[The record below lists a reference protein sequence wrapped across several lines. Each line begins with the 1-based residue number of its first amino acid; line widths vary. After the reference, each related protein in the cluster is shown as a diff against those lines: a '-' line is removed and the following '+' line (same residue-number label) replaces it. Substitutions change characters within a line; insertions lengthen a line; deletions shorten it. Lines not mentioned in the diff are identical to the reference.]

1 MQQLTIGTLLRG
13 GSYKIEKVLGQGSFG
28 ITYLAEHTNLGR
40 KVAIKEF
47 FMKEL
52 NSRGEDGSITGM
64 TDGSLSQNY
73 CVKFQKEAVNLSR
86 LDHPN
91 IVRVTDSFSENGTFY
106 YVMDYIDGQNL
117 NDYIKS
123 HHVDEVEATSIIKS
137 VADALI
143 YMHEGKHMLHLD
155 LKPGNVMRRNSD
167 GHIFLI
173 DFGLSKHYSEDG
185 QPETSTTIGLGTPG
199 YAPIEQGNRAR
210 NGEFRPTIDV
220 YALGATFYK
229 LLTRE
234 TPPPASDLVSDDELL
249 ENNLRAKGV
258 SDNLAKVVTE
268 AMCPSVKKRTKSIR
282 EFKSNMVGIKPTALS
297 TETHDFVGEIINKE
311 ETIVTAIVDD
321 DMAEKKSVEYNAT
334 TIETNYAN
342 NNPDDVIPMK
352 HSIFNFSGRAGRLTY
367 WIASVIGIFALG
379 LPMFVLEE
387 FARTLGLMPNENIV
401 AACVIMLY
409 LVYCWVVLSIG
420 AKRCHDLGHS
430 GWFQMIPFYG
440 FVMLFSSGD
449 CNDNEYGTEDNGI
462 SKKSLKVLGIIVA
475 IIYVIMF
482 TICIIGDDKA
492 KQYAEAED
500 MIEGHIIKDGIVQPG
515 DSVTALPI
523 IQKLADKQ
531 YGPAIWM
538 LAQYYE
544 NGSAGIPMD
553 TLEANRLC
561 EQAFP
566 ILQKEAEK
574 GDMYSQCAL
583 SLIYASGKGTQ
594 TDNSKAFT
602 WMQKSAEQ
610 GYGDALGNLAI
621 HYLNGIGCNENEQKA
636 FEYMQKATEVNKT
649 NGEMLAAMYLQG
661 IGTKIDTTKA
671 IAIYKELADLQL
683 SSSQAQLGHIYYE
696 QDKYDL
702 AFNYLSKAEKK
713 DELQA
718 IDDLTVMYLRGW
730 GVTANQDKAI
740 SIAQRGVELSG
751 RDPYFLFALGICYEE
766 KNNAKAFANVK
777 ESAEKGNPNAQ
788 YRLALYYQNGYGVK
802 VNDNLAYKWY
812 KKALANGYKE

>member
-1 MQQLTIGTLLRG
+1 MQQLTIGTLLHG

-47 FMKEL
+47 FMKDL

-73 CVKFQKEAVNLSR
+73 CVKFQKEAINLSR

-106 YVMDYIDGQNL
+106 YVMDFIEGQNL

-123 HHVDEVEATSIIKS
+123 HYIDEAEAVSIIKS

-143 YMHEGKHMLHLD
+143 YMHEEKHMLHLD

-173 DFGLSKHYSEDG
+173 DFGLSKHFSEDG
-185 QPETSTTIGLGTPG
+185 QPETSTTIGLGTAG
-199 YAPIEQGNRAR
+199 YAPIEQGNKAK

-258 SDNLAKVVTE
+258 SEVYVNVISE
-268 AMCPSVKKRTKSIR
+268 AMCPNVRKRIQNIQSFKDKLLGVTGEAHGLSKNDNIQETTEETLVTPVEVEPVVEVSPTIDTENDEGEDKGIQEYHSVWSFNGR
-282 EFKSNMVGIKPTALS
+282 VGRLAYFTAL
-297 TETHDFVGEIINKE
+297 FGGLFAFFIPIIFLR
-311 ETIVTAIVDD
+311 IIGVDVDTAFDSPI
-321 DMAEKKSVEYNAT
+321 
-334 TIETNYAN
+334 IIFCYA
-342 NNPDDVIPMK
+342 
-352 HSIFNFSGRAGRLTY
+352 IFYIAY
-367 WIASVIGIFALG
+367 WYVSLAV
-379 LPMFVLEE
+379 
-387 FARTLGLMPNENIV
+387 
-401 AACVIMLY
+401 
-409 LVYCWVVLSIG
+409 G

-430 GWFQMIPFYG
+430 GWFQLIPFYG

-449 CNDNEYGTEDNGI
+449 GADNEYGYEANGI
-462 SKKSLKVLGIIVA
+462 SKKSLKVLGLVVA
-475 IIYVIMF
+475 IVYVIEF
-482 TICIIGDDKA
+482 AICLIGDDKA
-492 KQYAEAED
+492 KLYANAED
-500 MIEGHIIKDGIVQPG
+500 IIEGHIIKDGVFLPR
-515 DSVTALPI
+515 DSVTALPT
-523 IQKLADKQ
+523 IQKLVDKQ

-553 TLEANRLC
+553 TIEANRLC

-566 ILQKEAEK
+566 ILLKEAED

-594 TDNSKAFT
+594 VDNSKAFT

-621 HYLNGIGCNENEQKA
+621 HYLNGIGCNENKQKA
-636 FEYMQKATEVNKT
+636 FEYIQKATEVNKS

-671 IAIYKELADLQL
+671 IAIYKELADMQL

-696 QDKYDL
+696 QEKYDL
-702 AFNYLSKAEKK
+702 AFKYLSEAEKK

-718 IDDLTVMYLRGW
+718 IDDLIVMYLRGW
-730 GVTANQDKAI
+730 GVTENQDKAI
-740 SIAQRGVELSG
+740 SFAQRGVALSG
-751 RDPYFLFALGICYEE
+751 RDPYFLFSLGVCYEE
-766 KNNAKAFANVK
+766 KDNVKAFANVK
-777 ESAEKGNPNAQ
+777 ESAEKGNPLAQ

-802 VNDNLAYKWY
+802 VNESLAYKWY
-812 KKALANGYKE
+812 KKAIANGYKE